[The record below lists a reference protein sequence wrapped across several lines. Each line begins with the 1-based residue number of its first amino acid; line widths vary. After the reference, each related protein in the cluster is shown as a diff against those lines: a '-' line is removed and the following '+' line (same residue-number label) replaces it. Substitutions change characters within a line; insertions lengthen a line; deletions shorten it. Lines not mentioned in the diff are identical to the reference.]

1 MKKYLQG
8 SSDGDRV
15 NFTEFVSFLSEKN
28 QKPGKVNVHWR
39 KYEDLCQPCSVHYD
53 FILKLETVNADLP
66 QFLDQIKANK
76 SILDNLNVRN
86 SQRKKTFTGRILSEF
101 VKVPEKVVKQLYD
114 TYAIWPVLKC

>member
-53 FILKLETVNADLP
+53 FILKLETVDVDLP
-66 QFLDQIKANK
+66 QFLVKIKADRTL
-76 SILDNLNVRN
+76 IDNLEVRN
-86 SQRKKTFTGRILSEF
+86 SHRNKTFTGRILHKF
-101 VKVPEKVVKQLYD
+101 
-114 TYAIWPVLKC
+114 T